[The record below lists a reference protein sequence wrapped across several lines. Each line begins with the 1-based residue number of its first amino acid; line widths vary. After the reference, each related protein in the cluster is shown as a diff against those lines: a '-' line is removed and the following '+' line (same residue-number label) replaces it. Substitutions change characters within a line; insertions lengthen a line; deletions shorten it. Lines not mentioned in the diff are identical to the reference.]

1 MKFKPWQN
9 NAISAAVIIVGGFLL
24 FLFAFVLASGVFQ
37 LTMQMMGV
45 PSSEAPP
52 VLSRIVYLVIV
63 YILSGLV
70 FWSKFND
77 TIKATAFTM
86 PLMVTLMLMGISL
99 YLQPTWIIIGLGAI
113 IVLVPLV
120 FFFRMKMPWQ
130 YYFSTF
136 FVVAVLLYMIIFD
149 VEI

>member
-9 NAISAAVIIVGGFLL
+9 NAISAAVIIVGGFIL

-45 PSSEAPP
+45 PSNEAPP
-52 VLSRIVYLVIV
+52 VLSRIIYLAIV
-63 YILSGLV
+63 YVMSGLV
-70 FWSKFND
+70 FGSKFND

-99 YLQPTWIIIGLGAI
+99 YLQPTWIIIGLGAV
-113 IVLVPLV
+113 IVLIPLL
-120 FFFRMKMPWQ
+120 FFFKKKMPWQ